1 MPKGTAVSKLQYR
14 VATRHDLTA
23 GVLMRKLP
31 LLIPIALTL
40 TGCGLADTSTA
51 AVSAAASKA
60 QEIRAGQQAEA
71 RIKSQIDAA
80 YQQAAEQRHAADA
93 ASQ

>member
-1 MPKGTAVSKLQYR
+1 
-14 VATRHDLTA
+14 
-23 GVLMRKLP
+23 MRTLP

-51 AVSAAASKA
+51 AASAAAAKA

-71 RIKSQIDAA
+71 RIQTQIDAA
-80 YQQAAEQRHAADA
+80 YQQGAEQRHAAEA